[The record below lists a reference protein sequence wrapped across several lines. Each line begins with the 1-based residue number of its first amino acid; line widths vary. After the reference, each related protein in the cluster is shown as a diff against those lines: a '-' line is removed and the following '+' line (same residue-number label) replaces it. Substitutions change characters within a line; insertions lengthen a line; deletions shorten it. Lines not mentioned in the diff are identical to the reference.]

1 MPELQKVIRRGDWR
15 ANLCAASV
23 VLGVWAWLCV
33 LQHKETS
40 DAEADSELIARVA
53 PRKQKLHS
61 PTNSESTN
69 VESAAD
75 RHSQIVT
82 DREALEFNIE
92 MLRRGYEMLE
102 SIPVYTATFFRQ
114 ERVDQTVKPAQVMQM
129 KIRHEP
135 FSVYLKWLVGNK
147 GREVL
152 FIDGESDNRMLV
164 KLGGWKSR
172 LIPSMKIEPQ
182 GRLAMRESRYP
193 VTDIG
198 LLNLCRK
205 LLDHRQLD
213 LERGSAVLCR
223 VRHDAE
229 HDERDCYLF
238 ELEYATAEFGEYRK
252 SVQYIDK
259 EWGLP
264 VSIQNFTWPA
274 DGCDVTDDE
283 STLLESYSFSDL
295 KLGGQLS
302 DSAFDRKNSQ
312 YSFNNRR

>member
-1 MPELQKVIRRGDWR
+1 
-15 ANLCAASV
+15 
-23 VLGVWAWLCV
+23 
-33 LQHKETS
+33 
-40 DAEADSELIARVA
+40 
-53 PRKQKLHS
+53 
-61 PTNSESTN
+61 
-69 VESAAD
+69 
-75 RHSQIVT
+75 
-82 DREALEFNIE
+82 
-92 MLRRGYEMLE
+92 
-102 SIPVYTATFFRQ
+102 
-114 ERVDQTVKPAQVMQM
+114 
-129 KIRHEP
+129 
-135 FSVYLKWLVGNK
+135 
-147 GREVL
+147 
-152 FIDGESDNRMLV
+152 
-164 KLGGWKSR
+164 
-172 LIPSMKIEPQ
+172 
-182 GRLAMRESRYP
+182 MRESRYP

-259 EWGLP
+259 QWGLP

-302 DSAFDRKNSQ
+302 DSAFDRKNSH